1 MEGCTEDLTEST
13 ELINFV
19 RLIGVSF
26 DYGSH
31 WQVRHNFV
39 YDRTVFEEE
48 GSTAMSL
55 DTLVVERR

>member
-1 MEGCTEDLTEST
+1 MDDLTGST

-19 RLIGVSF
+19 RPVSVRF

-31 WQVRHNFV
+31 WQVRRNFV
-39 YDRTVFEEE
+39 YDRIVFKEV

>member
-19 RLIGVSF
+19 RLVRVSF

-31 WQVRHNFV
+31 WQVVRNFV
-39 YDRTVFEEE
+39 YDRIVFKEE